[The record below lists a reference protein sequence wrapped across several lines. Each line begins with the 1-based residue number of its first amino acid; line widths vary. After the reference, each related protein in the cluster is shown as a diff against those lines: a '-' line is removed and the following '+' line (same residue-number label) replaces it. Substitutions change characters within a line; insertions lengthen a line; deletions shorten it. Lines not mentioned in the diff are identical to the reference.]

1 MTGAATVV
9 WFLGRSKKTRPEP
22 VKPVALNKPEAI
34 QEAQRA
40 IRESAARASDVQA
53 QRGTVTR
60 VVARLAEVR
69 KANNFA
75 HGIRAAMGGEE

>member
-9 WFLGRSKKTRPEP
+9 WFLGRSRKTPKE
-22 VKPVALNKPEAI
+22 VKPVGLTKPESL

-53 QRGTVTR
+53 QRGTVAR
-60 VVARLAEVR
+60 VVERLAEVR